1 MASMLYTCLLLLAF
15 DVISLAERSERLD
28 HGDLSLSD
36 VKPPPLD
43 VCEELVWDEKTIR
56 RRQRRGMEVGKA
68 GHILEK
74 RLLECLTELDFK
86 AFPAKGFHPFK
97 GKDLKDPTLVKNP
110 EECLPDRG
118 PVTLS
123 VWNPSNEDGHHA
135 PRSLLAPMSPM
146 TNFAPN
152 TSFAC
157 LHYRSEGELRDCF
170 DGHLPHGEEPFEF
183 DGENIYYTSAV
194 FIKFA

>member
-1 MASMLYTCLLLLAF
+1 MVSMLYACLLLLTF
-15 DVISLAERSERLD
+15 DVTSLAERSERLD

-36 VKPPPLD
+36 VNESLTACK
-43 VCEELVWDEKTIR
+43 ELIWDSETIKR
-56 RRQRRGMEVGKA
+56 RKRRGMEVGKT
-68 GHILEK
+68 GHIVEE
-74 RLLECLTELDFK
+74 RLLGCLTELDFK
-86 AFPAKGFHPFK
+86 AFPAEEFHPFK
-97 GKDLKDPTLVKNP
+97 AKDRKFVENP
-110 EECLPDRG
+110 EECLPDGG

-135 PRSLLAPMSPM
+135 PRSLPAPISLM
-146 TNFAPN
+146 TNFAPS

-157 LHYRSEGELRDCF
+157 LHYPSERELRDCF